1 MSTSKSAQQ
10 LFGSIMHMADL
21 NCKVVCIMPCYDKK
35 LEAVRPDFKFAAD
48 ETKAKEVDT
57 VLATHE
63 IIDLLDKLG
72 VNFVDVQ
79 PFFDSKT
86 KEESKQDNMSALLQ
100 LSNNPIKF
108 NIDTLFGRT
117 SNGYLE
123 YIFRRAA
130 KELFGVEIATNTPL
144 VYKQGK
150 NKHY

>member
-1 MSTSKSAQQ
+1 
-10 LFGSIMHMADL
+10 
-21 NCKVVCIMPCYDKK
+21 MPCYDKK

-63 IIDLLDKLG
+63 IIDLFDKLG

-79 PFFDSKT
+79 PFEDT
-86 KEESKQDNMSALLQ
+86 IEEQKQDNLSLLLK
-100 LSNNPIKF
+100 LSNNPVKF

-130 KELFGVEIATNTPL
+130 NELFGIEIAATTPL

-150 NKHY
+150 NKHYQEVTYPGVDLKFVQAYGFQHI